1 MLDKDRWTEPDRVY
15 SFSWY
20 KRHRKDLG
28 WATLYQHKYARP
40 KRCTSRY
47 YGHALKP
54 AAVSYL
60 VRDLQ
65 RILRSIDHAKYDLVI
80 KDRSDPESPFHD
92 VQFELRSK
100 TKSQASSS
108 SPCGLGSGLSD
119 EAQRFEEMGW
129 RMSESERV

>member
-1 MLDKDRWTEPDRVY
+1 MPYKDRWTEPDRVY

-20 KRHRKDLG
+20 KRSHKDLG
-28 WATLYQHKYARP
+28 WAMLYRHKDH
-40 KRCTSRY
+40 RCTSRC
-47 YGHALKP
+47 YGHALHP
-54 AAVSYL
+54 MSVSYL

-65 RILRSIDHAKYDLVI
+65 RILRSIDHTKYDLVI

-92 VQFELRSK
+92 VQFELRVK
-100 TKSQASSS
+100 TKSQTSSS